1 VLRKEERVGDWI
13 VETPLG
19 EGGMGKVYRVHSALS
34 RRVVAA
40 LKVMKPTAEPD
51 ARARFVR
58 EAEALAALRHPAIV
72 RVMGF
77 NEDPERGLLYLVME
91 LASGE
96 TLRARMGRGPMTL
109 SETLATFV
117 PLAQGLDHA
126 HSAGIFHRDLKP
138 SNVILSQNG
147 TPLLVDFGI
156 AAALEAESLT
166 TTGQLGTLAYLPP
179 EIFRGARTEPAAI
192 DVYAFGL
199 LIHEALTGERPFTF
213 EPGLTP
219 AAASAAV
226 GVKKLQ
232 ATAIELPGQAP
243 ERLRELV
250 RQATDPDPK
259 GRPSMREMREGLES
273 LVERRGAAATESA
286 RLVAA
291 ATTAPAAVFDDER
304 TTRVP
309 EPTPPSAGRDRR
321 AGDPTT
327 GVRGPGRRRHDRLR
341 TPLFVGALLAGAIAL
356 ALTVMLLTRRID
368 AERAAP
374 PSPAPSPRTAVA
386 SPARPSPSARP
397 SVRPSPATTPAP
409 TPGGTL
415 ADPLALP
422 PVMERPAPTP
432 TPRPTARPTPVPAQA
447 PEPTPEPD
455 AEADEAEP
463 TPAPTPRPTPTPT
476 PGDIN
481 GRWELR
487 NDVESTSYQPFAGM
501 NLGYRL
507 NLVQDGDRI
516 HGRGQKISENGVLLL
531 PSRRTPIEVEGR
543 IEGDQLVLHFTE
555 IGSERTSRGTMRWR
569 LGPGSTLRGRFSSDA
584 ADSAGSSV
592 ARRLP

>member
-1 VLRKEERVGDWI
+1 VLRKGERVGDWI

-19 EGGMGKVYRVHSALS
+19 EGGMGAVYRVHSALS

-40 LKVMKPTAEPD
+40 LKVMKPTAEAD

-58 EAEALAALRHPAIV
+58 EAEALAALRHPSIV

-77 NEDPERGLLYLVME
+77 NEDPERDLLYIVME
-91 LASGE
+91 LAVGE
-96 TLRARMGRGPMTL
+96 TLRARMARGPMTL
-109 SETLATFV
+109 AETLATFV

-126 HSAGIFHRDLKP
+126 HSLGIFHRDLKP
-138 SNVILSQNG
+138 SNVILSRDG

-192 DVYAFGL
+192 DIYAFGL
-199 LIHEALTGERPFTF
+199 LIHEALTGERPFAI

-232 ATAIELPGQAP
+232 ATVIELPAQAP
-243 ERLRELV
+243 ERLREQV
-250 RQATDPDPK
+250 RRATDPNPK

-273 LVERRGAAATESA
+273 LVERRATAAGESA

-291 ATTAPAAVFDDER
+291 TAPATALDDER

-309 EPTPPSAGRDRR
+309 DPTPPSAGRSRR
-321 AGDPTT
+321 GSDQTTT
-327 GVRGPGRRRHDRLR
+327 GGRGPGRRRLDRLR
-341 TPLFVGALLAGAIAL
+341 TPLFVGALVAGAIAL
-356 ALTVMLLTRRID
+356 ALVVMLLTRRID
-368 AERAAP
+368 AEHAAAAP
-374 PSPAPSPRTAVA
+374 TPSPSPPARTAGAKPVMPSPRPSA
-386 SPARPSPSARP
+386 SPPATSPSP
-397 SVRPSPATTPAP
+397 
-409 TPGGTL
+409 
-415 ADPLALP
+415 DPLALP
-422 PVMERPAPTP
+422 PV
-432 TPRPTARPTPVPAQA
+432 PV
-447 PEPTPEPD
+447 
-455 AEADEAEP
+455 
-463 TPAPTPRPTPTPT
+463 RPTPTPT
-476 PGDIN
+476 PVPRPVTPSPAEAPEEQEPDAEAAEPEPTSTPTPPPSDIG
-481 GRWELR
+481 GRWELHH
-487 NDVESTSYQPFAGM
+487 DVESTSRQAFAGM
-501 NLGYRL
+501 DLGYRL
-507 NLVQDGDRI
+507 NLVQDGVRV

-531 PSRRTPIEVEGR
+531 PSQRTPIEVEGR

-555 IGSERTSRGTMRWR
+555 IGSERISRGTMRWR
-569 LGPGSTLRGRFSSDA
+569 MGPGSTLRGRFSSDA
-584 ADSAGSSV
+584 ADSSGSSV

>member
-1 VLRKEERVGDWI
+1 VLRKGERVGDWI
-13 VETPLG
+13 VEAPLG
-19 EGGMGKVYRVHSALS
+19 EGGMGAVYRVHSALS

-77 NEDPERGLLYLVME
+77 NEDPERDLLYIVME
-91 LASGE
+91 LATGE
-96 TLRARMGRGPMTL
+96 TLRARMARGPMTL
-109 SETLATFV
+109 AETLATFV

-126 HSAGIFHRDLKP
+126 HSLGICHRDLKP

-192 DVYAFGL
+192 DIYAFGL
-199 LIHEALTGERPFTF
+199 LIHEALTGERPFAVD
-213 EPGLTP
+213 PGLTP

-232 ATAIELPGQAP
+232 ATAIELPAQAP

-250 RQATDPDPK
+250 RRATDPNPK
-259 GRPSMREMREGLES
+259 GRPSMREMRAGLES
-273 LVERRGAAATESA
+273 LVERRATAAGESA

-291 ATTAPAAVFDDER
+291 AAQAAPLDDER

-309 EPTPPSAGRDRR
+309 DPTPPSAGRSRR
-321 AGDPTT
+321 LSDHTTT
-327 GVRGPGRRRHDRLR
+327 GGRGPGRRRLDRLR
-341 TPLFVGALLAGAIAL
+341 TPLFVGALVAGAIAL
-356 ALTVMLLTRRID
+356 ALVVMLLTRRID
-368 AERAAP
+368 AEHAAAA
-374 PSPAPSPRTAVA
+374 PAPSPSA
-386 SPARPSPSARP
+386 SARAAGAKPVMPSARP
-397 SVRPSPATTPAP
+397 SASPPASTPST
-409 TPGGTL
+409 
-415 ADPLALP
+415 DPLALP
-422 PVMERPAPTP
+422 PV
-432 TPRPTARPTPVPAQA
+432 PV
-447 PEPTPEPD
+447 
-455 AEADEAEP
+455 
-463 TPAPTPRPTPTPT
+463 RPTPTPT
-476 PGDIN
+476 PVPRLATPPPLEAPEEPEPDTEAAEPEPTSTPTPTPPPSDIG
-481 GRWELR
+481 GRWELHH
-487 NDVESTSYQPFAGM
+487 DVESTNRQAFVGM

-507 NLVQDGDRI
+507 NLVQDGARV
-516 HGRGQKISENGVLLL
+516 HGRGQKISENGVLLI
-531 PSRRTPIEVEGR
+531 PSQRTPIEVEGR

-569 LGPGSTLRGRFSSDA
+569 MGPGSTLRGRFSSDA
-584 ADSAGSSV
+584 ADSSGSSV

>member
-1 VLRKEERVGDWI
+1 
-13 VETPLG
+13 
-19 EGGMGKVYRVHSALS
+19 MGKVYRVHSALTQ
-34 RRVVAA
+34 RVVAA

-58 EAEALAALRHPAIV
+58 EAEALAAVRHPAIA

-77 NEDPERGLLYLVME
+77 NEDTERGLLYIAME
-91 LASGE
+91 LATGE
-96 TLRARMGRGPMTL
+96 TLRARMARGPMTL
-109 SETLATFV
+109 PETLATFV

-126 HSAGIFHRDLKP
+126 HSVGIFHRDLKP
-138 SNVILSQNG
+138 SNVILTRDG

-156 AAALEAESLT
+156 AAAMEAESLT

-179 EIFRGARTEPAAI
+179 EIFRGERTEPAAI

-199 LIHEALTGERPFTF
+199 LIHEALTGERPFAIDPT
-213 EPGLTP
+213 LTP

-232 ATAIELPGQAP
+232 ATAIELPAQAP

-250 RQATDPDPK
+250 RRATDPNPK
-259 GRPSMREMREGLES
+259 ARPSMREMRAGLES
-273 LVERRGAAATESA
+273 LVERRGAAASESA

-291 ATTAPAAVFDDER
+291 AAPAAVVDDER

-309 EPTPPSAGRDRR
+309 DPTPPSAGRSRR
-321 AGDPTT
+321 GSDPTT
-327 GVRGPGRRRHDRLR
+327 GSRGPGRRRHDRLR
-341 TPLFVGALLAGAIAL
+341 TPLFVGALVAGAIAL
-356 ALTVMLLTRRID
+356 ALAVMLLTRRID
-368 AERAAP
+368 AERAAA
-374 PSPAPSPRTAVA
+374 PSPMPSPRTAPA
-386 SPARPSPSARP
+386 SPIRPSPSARP
-397 SVRPSPATTPAP
+397 SARP
-409 TPGGTL
+409 TPVIT
-415 ADPLALP
+415 
-422 PVMERPAPTP
+422 PTP
-432 TPRPTARPTPVPAQA
+432 TPRPTATPADPLALPLV
-447 PEPTPEPD
+447 PEP
-455 AEADEAEP
+455 
-463 TPAPTPRPTPTPT
+463 PAPTPRPTPRATPVPVPALEPEPELDAEPDVPEPTPTPRPTPT

-481 GRWELR
+481 GRWDLR
-487 NDVESTSYQPFAGM
+487 NDVESTSHEPFAGM

-507 NLVQDGDRI
+507 NLVQDGNRV
-516 HGRGQKISENGVLLL
+516 HGRGQKISENGIQLL
-531 PSRRTPIEVEGR
+531 PSQRTPIEVEGR

-555 IGSERTSRGTMRWR
+555 IGSQRTSRGTMRWR

>member
-77 NEDPERGLLYLVME
+77 SEDPERDLLYIVME
-91 LASGE
+91 LAVGE
-96 TLRARMGRGPMTL
+96 TLRARMARGPMTL
-109 SETLATFV
+109 AETLATFV

-126 HSAGIFHRDLKP
+126 HSLGIFHRDLKP
-138 SNVILSQNG
+138 SNVILSRDG

-192 DVYAFGL
+192 DIYAFGL
-199 LIHEALTGERPFTF
+199 LIHEALTGERPFAI

-232 ATAIELPGQAP
+232 ATAIELPAQAP

-250 RQATDPDPK
+250 RRATDPNPK
-259 GRPSMREMREGLES
+259 ARPSMHEMRAGLES
-273 LVERRGAAATESA
+273 LVERRATAASESA

-291 ATTAPAAVFDDER
+291 ATPAAALDDER
-304 TTRVP
+304 TMRVP
-309 EPTPPSAGRDRR
+309 DPTPPSAGRSRR
-321 AGDPTT
+321 GSDQTTT
-327 GVRGPGRRRHDRLR
+327 GGRGPGRRRLDRLR
-341 TPLFVGALLAGAIAL
+341 TPLFVGALVAGAIAL
-356 ALTVMLLTRRID
+356 ALVVMLLTRRID
-368 AERAAP
+368 AERAAT
-374 PSPAPSPRTAVA
+374 TAVPTP
-386 SPARPSPSARP
+386 SPSPSARTVGAKPVMP
-397 SVRPSPATTPAP
+397 SPKPSASPPATTPS
-409 TPGGTL
+409 T
-415 ADPLALP
+415 DPLALP
-422 PVMERPAPTP
+422 SVPV
-432 TPRPTARPTPVPAQA
+432 
-447 PEPTPEPD
+447 
-455 AEADEAEP
+455 
-463 TPAPTPRPTPTPT
+463 RPTPTPT
-476 PGDIN
+476 PVPRPVTPPLEAPKDPELDTEAAEPEPTPTPTPPPSDIG
-481 GRWELR
+481 GRWELHH
-487 NDVESTSYQPFAGM
+487 DVESTSHQAFAGM
-501 NLGYRL
+501 DLGYRL
-507 NLVQDGDRI
+507 NLVQDGARV

-531 PSRRTPIEVEGR
+531 PSQRTPIEVEGR

-555 IGSERTSRGTMRWR
+555 IGSARTSRGTMRWR
-569 LGPGSTLRGRFSSDA
+569 MGPGSTLRGRFSSDA
-584 ADSAGSSV
+584 ADSSGSSV

>member
-1 VLRKEERVGDWI
+1 VLRKGERVGDWI
-13 VETPLG
+13 VEAPLG
-19 EGGMGKVYRVHSALS
+19 EGGMGAVYRVHSALS

-77 NEDPERGLLYLVME
+77 SEDPERDLLYIVME
-91 LASGE
+91 LAVGE
-96 TLRARMGRGPMTL
+96 TLRARMARGPMTL
-109 SETLATFV
+109 AETLATFV

-126 HSAGIFHRDLKP
+126 HSLGIFHRDLKP
-138 SNVILSQNG
+138 SNVILSRDG

-192 DVYAFGL
+192 DIYAFGI
-199 LIHEALTGERPFTF
+199 LIHEALTGERPFAI

-232 ATAIELPGQAP
+232 ATAIELPAQAP

-250 RQATDPDPK
+250 RRATDPNPK
-259 GRPSMREMREGLES
+259 GRPSMREMRAGLES
-273 LVERRGAAATESA
+273 LVERRATAAGESA

-291 ATTAPAAVFDDER
+291 AGPAAALDDER

-309 EPTPPSAGRDRR
+309 DPTPPSAGRSGR
-321 AGDPTT
+321 GSEPTT
-327 GVRGPGRRRHDRLR
+327 GVRGPGRRRLDRLR
-341 TPLFVGALLAGAIAL
+341 TPLFVGALVAGAIAL
-356 ALTVMLLTRRID
+356 ALVVMLLTRRID
-368 AERAAP
+368 AERAAAAP
-374 PSPAPSPRTAVA
+374 TPSPSPSPRTAGAKPVMPSPRPPA
-386 SPARPSPSARP
+386 SPTATSPS
-397 SVRPSPATTPAP
+397 T
-409 TPGGTL
+409 
-415 ADPLALP
+415 DPLALP
-422 PVMERPAPTP
+422 PV
-432 TPRPTARPTPVPAQA
+432 PV
-447 PEPTPEPD
+447 
-455 AEADEAEP
+455 
-463 TPAPTPRPTPTPT
+463 RPTPTPT
-476 PGDIN
+476 PVPRPVTPPPTEAPEEPEPDTQAAEPEPTSTPTPPTSDIG
-481 GRWELR
+481 GRWELHH
-487 NDVESTSYQPFAGM
+487 DVESTSRQAFAGM

-507 NLVQDGDRI
+507 NLVQDGVRV
-516 HGRGQKISENGVLLL
+516 HGRGQKISENGVSLL
-531 PSRRTPIEVEGR
+531 PSQRTPIEVEGR

-569 LGPGSTLRGRFSSDA
+569 MGPGSTLRGRFSSDA
-584 ADSAGSSV
+584 ADSSGSSV

>member
-1 VLRKEERVGDWI
+1 
-13 VETPLG
+13 
-19 EGGMGKVYRVHSALS
+19 MGKVYRVHSALTQ
-34 RRVVAA
+34 RVVAA

-58 EAEALAALRHPAIV
+58 EAEALAALRHPAIA

-77 NEDPERGLLYLVME
+77 NEDTERGLLYIAME
-91 LASGE
+91 LATGE
-96 TLRARMGRGPMTL
+96 TLRARMARGPMTL
-109 SETLATFV
+109 PETLATFV

-126 HSAGIFHRDLKP
+126 HSVGIFHRDLKP
-138 SNVILSQNG
+138 SNVILTRDG

-156 AAALEAESLT
+156 AAAMEAESLT

-179 EIFRGARTEPAAI
+179 EIFRGERTEPAAI

-199 LIHEALTGERPFTF
+199 LIHEALTGERPFAID
-213 EPGLTP
+213 PGLTP

-226 GVKKLQ
+226 GVRKLQ
-232 ATAIELPGQAP
+232 ATAIELPAQAP

-250 RQATDPDPK
+250 RRATDPNPK
-259 GRPSMREMREGLES
+259 ARPSMREMRGGLES
-273 LVERRGAAATESA
+273 LVERRGAAASESA

-291 ATTAPAAVFDDER
+291 AAPAAVLDDER

-309 EPTPPSAGRDRR
+309 DPTPPSAGHSRASGGSGGRGAPPSSESERGIHSRASERR
-321 AGDPTT
+321 DPTT
-327 GVRGPGRRRHDRLR
+327 GARGPGRRRHDRLR
-341 TPLFVGALLAGAIAL
+341 TPLFVGALVAGAIAL
-356 ALTVMLLTRRID
+356 ALAVMLLTRRID
-368 AERAAP
+368 AERAAA
-374 PSPAPSPRTAVA
+374 PSPMPSPRTAPA
-386 SPARPSPSARP
+386 SPIRPSPSDRPSARP
-397 SVRPSPATTPAP
+397 TPATTPTATPRP
-409 TPGGTL
+409 TTPP

-422 PVMERPAPTP
+422 LVPEPPAT
-432 TPRPTARPTPVPAQA
+432 TPRPTPRATPVPVPAL
-447 PEPTPEPD
+447 EPTPEPD
-455 AEADEAEP
+455 AEPDVPEPEP
-463 TPAPTPRPTPTPT
+463 TPRPTPT

-481 GRWELR
+481 GRWDLR
-487 NDVESTSYQPFAGM
+487 NDVESTSHEPFAGM

-507 NLVQDGDRI
+507 NLVQDGNRV
-516 HGRGQKISENGVLLL
+516 HGRGQKVSENGVPLL
-531 PSRRTPIEVEGR
+531 PSQRTPIEVEGR

-555 IGSERTSRGTMRWR
+555 IGSQRTSRGTMRWR

>member
-1 VLRKEERVGDWI
+1 MLRKEERVGDWI

-19 EGGMGKVYRVHSALS
+19 EGGMGAVYRVHSALT

-77 NEDPERGLLYLVME
+77 NEDAERGLLYLVME
-91 LASGE
+91 LAVGD
-96 TLRARMGRGPMTL
+96 TLRARMARGPMTL
-109 SETLATFV
+109 AETLATFV

-126 HSAGIFHRDLKP
+126 HSTGIFHRDLKP
-138 SNVILSQNG
+138 SNVILTPSG

-156 AAALEAESLT
+156 AAAQEADSLT

-179 EIFRGARTEPAAI
+179 EIFRGEKTEPAAI

-199 LIHEALTGERPFTF
+199 LVHEALTGERPFMVQ
-213 EPGLTP
+213 PGLGP

-232 ATAIELPGQAP
+232 AKPVELPAQAP

-250 RQATDPDPK
+250 RRATEPDPDA
-259 GRPSMREMREGLES
+259 RPSMREMREGLES
-273 LVERRGAAATESA
+273 LVERRGAAASESS

-291 ATTAPAAVFDDER
+291 AAPVAAFDEEH

-309 EPTPPSAGRDRR
+309 EPTPPSASHARR
-321 AGDPTT
+321 AGETTTT
-327 GVRGPGRRRHDRLR
+327 GYRKSGRRRRDRLR
-341 TPLFVGALLAGAIAL
+341 TPLFVGVLLAGATAIAL
-356 ALTVMLLTRRID
+356 LIMLIIRRPEN
-368 AERAAP
+368 ERAAE
-374 PSPAPSPRTAVA
+374 PSPSPSPQTSLA
-386 SPARPSPSARP
+386 SPVKASPSARP
-397 SVRPSPATTPAP
+397 SPRPTPATAP
-409 TPGGTL
+409 TPRPTPTG
-415 ADPLALP
+415 DPLALP
-422 PVMERPAPTP
+422 PGPERPAPTP
-432 TPRPTARPTPVPAQA
+432 TPRPTPRATAVPVVE
-447 PEPTPEPD
+447 PEPSPEPD
-455 AEADEAEP
+455 VQPDQ
-463 TPAPTPRPTPTPT
+463 PAPTPTPTPTPT

-487 NDVESTSYQPFAGM
+487 NDVESTSYEPFAGM

-507 NLVQDGDRI
+507 NLVQDGNRV
-516 HGRGQKISENGVLLL
+516 HGRGQKISENDVLLL
-531 PSRRTPIEVEGR
+531 PSQRTAIEVEGR
-543 IEGDQLVLHFTE
+543 IEGNQLVLHFTE
-555 IGSERTSRGTMRWR
+555 IGARRTSRGTMRWR
-569 LGPGSTLRGRFSSDA
+569 IAPGSMLRGRFSSDA
-584 ADSAGSSV
+584 AESSGPSV